1 MRLRLAALAAAAVA
15 VIFTGGAAWG
25 DPAPDNRGIEQ
36 ACSGPASDKNP
47 HCNGGARPGG
57 QRSDTD
63 SGSGPG
69 GGDGNGGTRNPP
81 NEPGPS
87 MDARLAAC
95 GADADEDGTPDGC
108 DFDDRDDD
116 GVPDQFDNCSKPNN
130 AQTDSDGDGIGDPC
144 DPYPYDSD
152 HDGIDDGAD
161 NCPNDPNAD
170 QANSDR
176 DDEGGDVCDGDD
188 YEGEDNDRPDDVDE
202 ARAGVND
209 LIDEVQ
215 SRVP

>member
-25 DPAPDNRGIEQ
+25 DPADNRGIEQ
-36 ACSGPASDKNP
+36 ACSGPANDKNP
-47 HCNGGARPGG
+47 HCNDGERPGG
-57 QRSDTD
+57 GRSGADSS
-63 SGSGPG
+63 SGSGG
-69 GGDGNGGTRNPP
+69 RGNGGTTKPP

-87 MDARLAAC
+87 MGARLAAC
-95 GADADEDGTPDGC
+95 GADADEDGKPDGC
-108 DFDDRDDD
+108 DFEDRDDD
-116 GVPDQFDNCSKPNN
+116 GVPDQFDNCSEPNN

-161 NCPNDPNAD
+161 NCPNDPNPD
-170 QANSDR
+170 QANNDG

-188 YEGEDNDRPDDVDE
+188 YNGEDNDRPDEFDE
-202 ARAGVND
+202 ARAGLND
-209 LIDEVQ
+209 FIDEVQ